1 MTIIKGKTSNRKI
14 MTHEK
19 QCPICQTSDSDNLR
33 ICMFH
38 IRLLYEKIT
47 GESISDNIAELVELS
62 ESYEI

>member
-1 MTIIKGKTSNRKI
+1 
-14 MTHEK
+14 
-19 QCPICQTSDSDNLR
+19 
-33 ICMFH
+33 MFH